1 MTAEPQSDEVKTVAQ
16 SRVTL
21 SALMGPQDA
30 NNHGNVHGGVI
41 MKMVDEVGALAAMRH
56 ARAPV
61 VTVVVDSVT
70 FLEPIRVGH
79 LVQCDAELTYVGR
92 TSMEVRVRVTSENP
106 LTGTSSVTNNA
117 YLVYVALDPEGRPTP
132 VPRLTFTTD
141 DERRRADEARE
152 RQEYRKRMSQR

>member
-1 MTAEPQSDEVKTVAQ
+1 MTTSEEAKTIAQ

-79 LVQCDAELTYVGR
+79 LVQCAAELTYVGR
-92 TSMEVRVRVTSENP
+92 TSMEVRVQVVSENP
-106 LTGTSSVTNNA
+106 LTGTSNITNNA
-117 YLVYVALDPEGRPTP
+117 FLVYVALDPEGRPTP
-132 VPRLTFTTD
+132 VPRLTFSTD
-141 DERRRADEARE
+141 DERRRAEEARE
-152 RQEYRKRMSQR
+152 RQEYRKRMSSNP